1 MPKSRVSRKKL
12 FREFSKIDPKF
23 IQRNDLKYITFLY
36 RDMKDNFGLNT
47 TEVEI
52 LLFAYDLEFWT
63 IDYLAEAMMRSSA
76 QLKKKNIYKMVKEDL
91 IYPHFNKLTPQNS
104 ELSAHFF
111 REENKFNYRIR
122 YALTQKARLLVAR
135 MYRKLYGKEPFRV
148 SSLSAEQE

>member
-63 IDYLAEAMMRSSA
+63 IDHLAEAMMRSSA

-104 ELSAHFF
+104 ELSAQFF

-135 MYRKLYGKEPFRV
+135 MYRKLYGEEPFRV
-148 SSLSAEQE
+148 FSLSAEQE

>member
-36 RDMKDNFGLNT
+36 RDMSENFGLGT
-47 TEVEI
+47 AEVEI
-52 LLFAYDLEFWT
+52 LLFTYDLEFWT
-63 IDYLAEAMMRSSA
+63 IDYLAEGMMRSA
-76 QLKKKNIYKMVKEDL
+76 VQLKKKNIYKMLREGL
-91 IYPHFNKLTPQNS
+91 IYPHFDRLTPHNS
-104 ELSAHFF
+104 ELAAGFF

-135 MYRKLYGKEPFRV
+135 MYRKLYGEEPFRI
-148 SSLSAEQE
+148 SSPSAGQE